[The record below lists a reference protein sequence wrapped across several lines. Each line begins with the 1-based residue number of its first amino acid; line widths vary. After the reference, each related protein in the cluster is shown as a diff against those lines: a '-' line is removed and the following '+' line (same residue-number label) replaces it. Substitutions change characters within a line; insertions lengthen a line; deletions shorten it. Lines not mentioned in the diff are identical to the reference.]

1 MDRRSLLALVASAA
15 AARTALG
22 ELFGGPPE
30 PPATPAASPAPGRC
44 FQAGETWPADVQ
56 LLDARL
62 EPVSLAS
69 LVPAGTRVVYLV
81 LFGGAHGARDGAVW
95 CGDSE
100 QDMPLHRDV
109 LRRFAKR
116 GVLGLGVAVP
126 PAYSARHGYPDGA
139 FRAAPG
145 SEAFREAAARFVA
158 RTEALRARGQLP
170 FEVVA
175 YDPAFRL
182 LDNPKAGARTEGG
195 PAPDWQGRF
204 KACGDRQRHGTP
216 TLWLADG
223 ALHVLHE
230 PFFGNV
236 YDHDNPTIRYRS
248 QDVVDAVEMAL
259 TAGA

>member
-1 MDRRSLLALVASAA
+1 MDRRSLLALVASVT

-22 ELFGGPPE
+22 ELLGGPSA

-56 LLDARL
+56 LVDARL

-100 QDMPLHRDV
+100 RDMPLHRDV
-109 LRRFAKR
+109 LRRFARR
-116 GVLGLGVAVP
+116 GVLGLGIAVP
-126 PAYSARHGYPDGA
+126 PAYSDRHGYPDGA

-158 RTEALRARGQLP
+158 RTESLRSKGGLP

-175 YDPAFRL
+175 YDPGFRL
-182 LDNPKAGARTEGG
+182 LDNPRAGARDE
-195 PAPDWQGRF
+195 PAAAPPWQGRF

-216 TLWLADG
+216 TLWLVDG
-223 ALHVLHE
+223 GLRVLHE

-236 YDHDNPTIRYRS
+236 HDHDAPTIRYRA
-248 QDVVDAVEMAL
+248 QDVVDAVEQAL
-259 TAGA
+259 GPHA